1 MKKLLL
7 GIALLVV
14 IAVGGLAV
22 ALMTVDVDQFRPRI
36 QTSLSS
42 TLGRPVSIGKM
53 TLSLRELAFTA
64 DAIEIGD
71 DPAFAQ
77 QPFVKTDRL
86 AVQGAPW
93 PLISKP
99 ELQVTHLILERSEER
114 SVGKECVSTCISR
127 WSPYH

>member
-77 QPFVKTDRL
+77 QPFVKADRL
-86 AVQGAPW
+86 AG
-93 PLISKP
+93 SEEHTS
-99 ELQVTHLILERSEER
+99 ELQSLMRNSYAVFCLKKKTTTEN
-114 SVGKECVSTCISR
+114 KSTIR
-127 WSPYH
+127 

>member
-77 QPFVKTDRL
+77 QPFVKADRL
-86 AVQGAPW
+86 AVQVAPW
-93 PLISKP
+93 PLISKR
-99 ELQVTHLILERSEER
+99 ELQRSEEHT
-114 SVGKECVSTCISR
+114 SELQSL
-127 WSPYH
+127 